1 MRISDW
7 SSDVCSS
14 DLLDRRSSDVHAG
27 DRTKQ
32 AAVYAGFLQDGDGL
46 TGQFFADSL
55 CGGQLLGLNFFE
67 FGAARFEFFQGG
79 FGRTTGDF
87 LGNQVIAG
95 IAVAPPN
102 DRPKIYTLAT
112 FFDEKNFHKTT

>member
-67 FGAARFEFFQGG
+67 VGAARFEFFQGG
-79 FGRTTGDF
+79 FGRTTGEF

-95 IAVAPPN
+95 IADQPAN
-102 DRPKIYTLAT
+102 QLTKITQMED
-112 FFDEKNFHKTT
+112 FFISEVGR